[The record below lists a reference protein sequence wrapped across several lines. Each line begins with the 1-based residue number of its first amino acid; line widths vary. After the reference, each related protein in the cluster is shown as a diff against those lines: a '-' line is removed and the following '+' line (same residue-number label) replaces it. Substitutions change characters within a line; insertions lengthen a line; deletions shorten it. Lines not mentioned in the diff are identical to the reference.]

1 MMLKRRVLMTIRHLK
16 IFIEVAQCGNMTAAA
31 SKLFISQPTA
41 SQAIREL
48 EEHYGVLLFER
59 ISKRLYITE
68 AGKKL
73 LFYAKEVVKEFDSL
87 ESKMN
92 NLNKK
97 DKIRVGATISVGDCI
112 LSDLIHRCI
121 EENPNVEI
129 YSFVGNTET
138 IEEKLL
144 SNELDIAIVEGKVKS
159 QDLIVKPELEDYLV
173 LICSTKHPFA
183 QKKIIKTDELRDENF
198 AMREKG
204 SGTRELF
211 EEYMLNNGM
220 PIKVVFEGN
229 TPQSIKQEV
238 IHNNCLSVIS
248 ICLVEN
254 EIKDSLI
261 HVIENE
267 ENTWNRHFSLV
278 YHKDKLLTD
287 AIKSLINI
295 VKDYRY
301 IPSKAIVNP
310 GILRK

>member
-1 MMLKRRVLMTIRHLK
+1 MK
-16 IFIEVAQCGNMTAAA
+16 F
-31 SKLFISQPTA
+31 
-41 SQAIREL
+41 
-48 EEHYGVLLFER
+48 
-59 ISKRLYITE
+59 
-68 AGKKL
+68 
-73 LFYAKEVVKEFDSL
+73 
-87 ESKMN
+87 
-92 NLNKK
+92 
-97 DKIRVGATISVGDCI
+97 TISVGDCI

>member
-1 MMLKRRVLMTIRHLK
+1 MTIRHLK

-41 SQAIREL
+41 SQAIKEL
-48 EEHYGVLLFER
+48 EEHYGILLFER
-59 ISKRLYITE
+59 LSKRLYITE

-87 ESKMN
+87 ESKMSDE
-92 NLNKK
+92 NKTE
-97 DKIRVGATISVGDCI
+97 KIRVGATISVGDCI
-112 LSDLIHRCI
+112 LSDLIHKCI
-121 EENPNVEI
+121 EENPKVEI

-159 QDLIVKPELEDYLV
+159 QDLIVKPELNDYLV
-173 LICSTKHPFA
+173 LICSSKHPFA
-183 QKKIIKTDELRDENF
+183 QKRIIKTDELSNESF

-211 EEYMLNNGM
+211 EEYMLDKGI

-238 IHNNCLSVIS
+238 IYNNCLSVIS

-267 ENTWNRHFSLV
+267 ENTWNRHFSIV

-287 AIKSLINI
+287 AIKSLITI
-295 VKDYRY
+295 VEDYKY
-301 IPSKAIVNP
+301 IPSKTIVNP

>member
-48 EEHYGVLLFER
+48 EEHYGILLFER
-59 ISKRLYITE
+59 LSKRLYITE

-87 ESKMN
+87 ESKMS
-92 NLNKK
+92 NLNRKE
-97 DKIRVGATISVGDCI
+97 KIRVGATISVGDCI

>member
-59 ISKRLYITE
+59 LSKRLYITE

>member
-59 ISKRLYITE
+59 LSKRLYITE

-87 ESKMN
+87 ESKMS

-97 DKIRVGATISVGDCI
+97 EKIRVGATISVGDCI

-278 YHKDKLLTD
+278 YHKDKLMTD

-301 IPSKAIVNP
+301 IPSKTIVNP

>member
-59 ISKRLYITE
+59 LSKRLYITE

-87 ESKMN
+87 ESKMS

-97 DKIRVGATISVGDCI
+97 EKIRVGATISVGDCI

-183 QKKIIKTDELRDENF
+183 QKKIIKTDELRDEIF

-278 YHKDKLLTD
+278 YHKDKLMTD

-301 IPSKAIVNP
+301 IPSKTIVNP

>member
-59 ISKRLYITE
+59 LSKRLYITE

-301 IPSKAIVNP
+301 IPSKTIVNP

>member
-1 MMLKRRVLMTIRHLK
+1 MTIRHLK

-59 ISKRLYITE
+59 LSKRLYITE

-254 EIKDSLI
+254 EINDSLI
-261 HVIENE
+261 HVI
-267 ENTWNRHFSLV
+267 
-278 YHKDKLLTD
+278 
-287 AIKSLINI
+287 
-295 VKDYRY
+295 
-301 IPSKAIVNP
+301 
-310 GILRK
+310 

>member
-1 MMLKRRVLMTIRHLK
+1 MKDKNIINDLK

-87 ESKMN
+87 ESKMS

-97 DKIRVGATISVGDCI
+97 EKIRVGATISVGDCI

>member
-59 ISKRLYITE
+59 LSKRLYITE

-87 ESKMN
+87 ESKMS

-97 DKIRVGATISVGDCI
+97 EKIRVGATISVGDCI

>member
-1 MMLKRRVLMTIRHLK
+1 MLKRRVLMTIRHLK

-59 ISKRLYITE
+59 LSKRLYITE

-301 IPSKAIVNP
+301 IPSKTIVNP

>member
-1 MMLKRRVLMTIRHLK
+1 MLKRRVLMTIRHLK

-59 ISKRLYITE
+59 LSKRLYITE

-87 ESKMN
+87 ESKMS

-97 DKIRVGATISVGDCI
+97 EKIRVGATISVGDCI

-278 YHKDKLLTD
+278 YHKDKLMTD

-301 IPSKAIVNP
+301 IPSKTIVNP

>member
-59 ISKRLYITE
+59 LSKRLYITE

-87 ESKMN
+87 ESKMS

-97 DKIRVGATISVGDCI
+97 EKIRVGATISVGDCI

-301 IPSKAIVNP
+301 IPSKTIVNP

>member
-1 MMLKRRVLMTIRHLK
+1 MLKRRVLMTIRHLK

-59 ISKRLYITE
+59 LSKRLYITE

>member
-59 ISKRLYITE
+59 LSKRLYITE

-267 ENTWNRHFSLV
+267 EKTWNRHFSLV

>member
-1 MMLKRRVLMTIRHLK
+1 
-16 IFIEVAQCGNMTAAA
+16 MTAAA

-59 ISKRLYITE
+59 LSKRLYITE